1 MLRAFVPTGVTMQV
15 ATAADVGRLVRSART
30 RRAMSQADL
39 AAAAGVSRRWLV
51 DLEAG
56 KPRAELDLALR
67 VLAVLGV
74 GLHTDAPETPRSS
87 TATSTADSTA
97 ESDVDLDEHLAALM
111 RPR

>member
-1 MLRAFVPTGVTMQV
+1 MEV
-15 ATAADVGRLVRSART
+15 ATAADVGRLVRAART

-74 GLHTDAPETPRSS
+74 GLHTDAPETLRSS
-87 TATSTADSTA
+87 PAASTTN
-97 ESDVDLDEHLAALM
+97 SDVDLDEHLAAVM
-111 RPR
+111 RTS

>member
-1 MLRAFVPTGVTMQV
+1 MQV
-15 ATAADVGRLVRSART
+15 ATAADVGRIIRAART

-56 KPRAELDLALR
+56 KPRAELELALR

-87 TATSTADSTA
+87 PAASTTN
-97 ESDVDLDEHLAALM
+97 SDVDLDEHLAALM
-111 RPR
+111 RTP

>member
-1 MLRAFVPTGVTMQV
+1 MEV
-15 ATAADVGRLVRSART
+15 ATAADVGRLIRAART
-30 RRAMSQADL
+30 RRAMSQAEL

-56 KPRAELDLALR
+56 KPRAELALTLK

-87 TATSTADSTA
+87 PAAPTTN
-97 ESDVDLDEHLAALM
+97 SDVDLDEHLAALM
-111 RPR
+111 RTN